1 MDKLQRYRQ
10 VVRELL
16 ADCAHPYS
24 HSDEVDTEIICDV
37 EHDHYQLSYIDLEQ
51 PYQLSY
57 IGWEEQQHIFNLILH
72 LDIKDGKIWV
82 QHNGT
87 EMAIAQV
94 LVEQSVPASDI
105 VLGFHSPFKRQ
116 FSGYAVA

>member
-1 MDKLQRYRQ
+1 MDKFQRYRQ

-16 ADCAHPYS
+16 VEQAHPYP
-24 HSDEVDTEIICDV
+24 HSNEVDTEVICDV
-37 EHDHYQLSYIDLEQ
+37 ENDH
-51 PYQLSY
+51 YQLSY
-57 IGWEEQQHIFNLILH
+57 IGWEEQQRIFNLILH

-94 LVEQSVPASDI
+94 LVERGVPASDI

-116 FSGYAVA
+116 FSGYAVV